1 MHARSDTA
9 DPLTGGD
16 PYGGMGSMFGET
28 DTPYGYM
35 ETHMGTGTG
44 PAADPRTDWRDT
56 APGDGAPRLHSRR
69 DGVLP
74 AVGAALSVRGQTLT
88 CTAGRAEQGPLLHPL
103 VQDFL
108 DTLTSSR
115 RERFTGRCPEAVLLS
130 RHLAAVEAGR
140 GKRAARKPLSAGEAR
155 RSLKQAKITAR
166 HIREDGDPLHGR
178 YAPPCRSCTA
188 LLTHFGVR
196 TVGDAHPEG

>member
-1 MHARSDTA
+1 
-9 DPLTGGD
+9 
-16 PYGGMGSMFGET
+16 
-28 DTPYGYM
+28 
-35 ETHMGTGTG
+35 MGTGTG

-56 APGDGAPRLHSRR
+56 APGDGLPRLTRRR

-88 CTAGRAEQGPLLHPL
+88 STAGRADRGPLLHPL

-108 DTLTSSR
+108 DTLTSGR

-130 RHLAAVEAGR
+130 RHLSAVEAGR
-140 GKRAARKPLSAGEAR
+140 SKRAARKPLSAGEAR
-155 RSLKQAKITAR
+155 RALKQAKITAR

-196 TVGDAHPEG
+196 TVGDAHAEG